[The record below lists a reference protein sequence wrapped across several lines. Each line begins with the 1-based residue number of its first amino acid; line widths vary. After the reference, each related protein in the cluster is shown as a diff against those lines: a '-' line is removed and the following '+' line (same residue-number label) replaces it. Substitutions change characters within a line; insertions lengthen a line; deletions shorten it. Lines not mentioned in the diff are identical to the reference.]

1 MSSPSANPTTKMG
14 QKPSTT
20 ENDHGSKSTA
30 QITDISTPCEGG
42 STHFNAMPVMIRGV
56 LYQSQKKAAEALGV
70 SNSAISQRLRV
81 NGNAETVGLGLK
93 GASIGNTNRARKITI
108 WDMTF
113 PSRTKAAELIGITR
127 SQLNKW
133 TSPKASKWQQNQ
145 LLIHA
150 LRYKRERDKKR
161 SAEATHLRR

>member
-1 MSSPSANPTTKMG
+1 M
-14 QKPSTT
+14 PSTT
-20 ENDHGSKSTA
+20 ENDHGSKE
-30 QITDISTPCEGG
+30 TDQTMNTSTPCENG
-42 STHFNAMPVMIRGV
+42 SRHFNAMPVMIRGV
-56 LYQSQKKAAEALGV
+56 LYQSHKEAAEALGV
-70 SNSAISQRLRV
+70 STSAISQRLRV

-93 GASIGNTNRARKITI
+93 GASIGNTNRAREIKI

-113 PSRTKAAELIGITR
+113 PSRTKAAELLGISR
-127 SQLNKW
+127 SQLTKW

-161 SAEATHLRR
+161 AAEATQLGR